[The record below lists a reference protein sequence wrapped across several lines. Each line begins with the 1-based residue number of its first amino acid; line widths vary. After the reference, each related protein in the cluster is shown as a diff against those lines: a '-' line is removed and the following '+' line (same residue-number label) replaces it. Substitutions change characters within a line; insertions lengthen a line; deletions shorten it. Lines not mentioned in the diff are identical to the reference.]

1 MPRRVITHAAA
12 MKTPAPIHIFRSGT
26 HTDVSGKT
34 LAFGE
39 TELEASAKAYDPAL
53 FEAPLVVGHPQLDAP
68 AYGWVE
74 SLSFSQNGLSAAPR
88 QVDPAFAE
96 LVRAGRYKK
105 ISASFYLPN
114 SPANPVPGVFYLR
127 HVGFL
132 GAAAPAVKGLK
143 PVAFAQ
149 AEEGVVEFSDAW
161 AERQN
166 ASLWRALRE
175 WLLAKF
181 GQEEADKAVAPWLV
195 ESVEDAA
202 RKELLEDQAQPEF
215 AEGGPANPNFKEDEV
230 EKEKEAL
237 AAERAKLAEERAALE
252 RQRADFAEREAKLM
266 ETEAGRIHAEH
277 VTFAEI
283 LVKEGKLLPANKE
296 ATVGLLD
303 SLAVSSAVVAFAE
316 ENGGKVE
323 KSALQTMKDML
334 TTSPKLVDFSERAVG
349 DLDAGGSASF
359 AAPQGY
365 TADPERL
372 ELHGKAVAF
381 QAAHPGTDY
390 ATALVAV
397 GGN

>member
-1 MPRRVITHAAA
+1 MMRG
-12 MKTPAPIHIFRSGT
+12 MNTPAPIHIFRLGT

-39 TELEASAKAYDPAL
+39 AELEASAKAYDPAL

-74 SLSFSQNGLSAAPR
+74 SLSFGQGGLVAAPR

-96 LVRAGRYKK
+96 LVRAGRFKK
-105 ISASFYLPN
+105 ISASFYLPD
-114 SPANPVPGVFYLR
+114 SPANPAPGVLYLR

-143 PVAFAQ
+143 PVEFAQ
-149 AEEGVVEFSDAW
+149 AEEGVVEFSDSW

-166 ASLWRALRE
+166 AGLWRSLRE

-181 GQEEADKAVAPWLV
+181 GQEDADRAVPGHQV
-195 ESVEDAA
+195 ETVEEAA
-202 RKELLEDQAQPEF
+202 RKELPEEQSQPAFGEPG
-215 AEGGPANPNFKEDEV
+215 AANPNPQAQAKEENVDQ
-230 EKEKEAL
+230 KEKEAL

-252 RQRADFAEREAKLM
+252 KQRADFAERETKLK

-277 VTFAEI
+277 VAFAEN
-283 LVKEGKLLPANKE
+283 LVKEGRLLPANKE

-303 SLAVSSAVVAFAE
+303 SLAVSDAVLCFAE
-316 ENGGKVE
+316 ENGAKVE
-323 KSALQTMKDML
+323 KGALQTMKDML
-334 TTSPKLVDFSERAVG
+334 AASPKAVAFG
-349 DLDAGGSASF
+349 ELATGELGAGGSVSF

-365 TADPERL
+365 AVDTDRL
-372 ELHGKAVAF
+372 ALHGKALAY
-381 QAAHPGTDY
+381 QAAHPGTEY
-390 ATALVAV
+390 SAALAAV